1 MNNRPSI
8 IVLLLQQGLDINV
21 RRHNLTSV
29 GPSALHLA
37 VQCGAFDAV
46 VCLVCNFAQLN
57 AIDNNGWTP
66 IHCAAFYNQASI
78 LEVFLRQDKEF
89 TEIQTQDNL
98 KSTPLL
104 LAATS
109 GCLPTITTL
118 LGYNADVTGCN
129 LRGHNVIHTAV
140 IHGHTRIVQY
150 FIQLDMKLLPVWN
163 ILVDMLKFEDILA
176 QESAVRCMEELILT
190 NSECWINIYNSDGVT
205 ALANLFDSTS
215 KGVVALT
222 SSVLCNMT
230 ENVEVQKLLTD
241 MNLGPSLVHL
251 LLSPVGDIQARIS
264 IIISDLASNIES
276 NQKIFARQG
285 VIPALIQL
293 LDSDMEDVL
302 LNAINAIRVMCLS
315 SPSNQTEVTKCN
327 GVEPLVDLLSIN
339 SDNNFLESAAAATL
353 AAITL
358 GHFENQ
364 NFIVAAGAAEP
375 LVNLTRSRNVML
387 QVKGARA
394 IEALTEK
401 NPNNQSV
408 FLKLGAAEALVQLLK
423 SINGNERE
431 QGACALWALAGH
443 TRPQQKIIAETIG
456 ISNIIKMLLENKSE
470 KLLLVGCLSAIGL
483 VKEDLVN
490 QSNMVKADV
499 LQQLVRL
506 LNGNHL
512 SQQVTTMVVKVLGVL
527 CIGVAYTNNEFVQSK
542 IAEEGAIP
550 VLIQRQDDS
559 SCPEMQVEILT
570 TLACIV
576 LQNQNNQTLLSNEMK
591 FNWNTLRNL
600 LQSPKQ
606 DIRLRSGM
614 ALTIFSF
621 NNLSYQYSIRHTGVI
636 HYSMYEEFL
645 ESPDP
650 YFRSYAAFQIVVL
663 ARVVMDRSS
672 VFLTATGVSILVE
685 TLKSE
690 DDDVVILAAS
700 LLSSLSHT
708 RAGITDAMV
717 TVGALEF
724 LIKKLNTTSNPQLS
738 SAVAVTLGYLTFN
751 PTASRNLF
759 TACRNMPGL
768 YKTLI
773 KNLKGD
779 AKINSKFIDDF
790 KMARDIGLPSQ
801 CLEINGG
808 FPVQKPNQCM
818 KVSHWCMNPSLVRD
832 HSAGSKYEKGTK
844 THLLRT
850 KSAFPLRQKSPQRRK
865 PLLEKSKTMIEVRTT
880 PKSP

>member
-1 MNNRPSI
+1 
-8 IVLLLQQGLDINV
+8 
-21 RRHNLTSV
+21 
-29 GPSALHLA
+29 
-37 VQCGAFDAV
+37 
-46 VCLVCNFAQLN
+46 
-57 AIDNNGWTP
+57 
-66 IHCAAFYNQASI
+66 
-78 LEVFLRQDKEF
+78 
-89 TEIQTQDNL
+89 
-98 KSTPLL
+98 
-104 LAATS
+104 
-109 GCLPTITTL
+109 
-118 LGYNADVTGCN
+118 
-129 LRGHNVIHTAV
+129 
-140 IHGHTRIVQY
+140 
-150 FIQLDMKLLPVWN
+150 
-163 ILVDMLKFEDILA
+163 
-176 QESAVRCMEELILT
+176 
-190 NSECWINIYNSDGVT
+190 
-205 ALANLFDSTS
+205 
-215 KGVVALT
+215 
-222 SSVLCNMT
+222 MT

-241 MNLGPSLVHL
+241 MNLGPNLVHL
-251 LLSPVGDIQARIS
+251 LSSPVGDIQARVS
-264 IIISDLASNIES
+264 IIISDLVSNIES

-285 VIPALIQL
+285 IIPALIQL

-315 SPSNQTEVTKCN
+315 SPSNQTEVTECN

-353 AAITL
+353 AAISL

-375 LVNLTRSRNVML
+375 LVNLTRSRNVVL

-394 IEALTEK
+394 IEALAEK

-408 FLKLGAAEALVQLLK
+408 FLKLGAAEALAQLLK

-490 QSNMVKADV
+490 QSNMVKADA

-527 CIGVAYTNNEFVQSK
+527 CIGVAYTNNEYVQSK

-550 VLIQRQDDS
+550 VLIQLQDDS

-591 FNWNTLRNL
+591 FNWNCLLNL

-621 NNLSYQYSIRHTGVI
+621 NNLSYQYSIRHTGAI
-636 HYSMYEEFL
+636 DYSIYEEFL

-663 ARVVMDRSS
+663 ARVVMGRSS

-700 LLSSLSHT
+700 LLSSLSHM

-724 LIKKLNTTSNPQLS
+724 LIEKLNTTSNPQLS
-738 SAVAVTLGYLTFN
+738 SAVAITLGYLTFN
-751 PTASRNLF
+751 ATASRNLF

-773 KNLKGD
+773 KNLKGN

-818 KVSHWCMNPSLVRD
+818 KVSHWCMNPPLVRD
-832 HSAGSKYEKGTK
+832 HSAGSKYGKGTK

-850 KSAFPLRQKSPQRRK
+850 KSAFPLRQKSPQRGK